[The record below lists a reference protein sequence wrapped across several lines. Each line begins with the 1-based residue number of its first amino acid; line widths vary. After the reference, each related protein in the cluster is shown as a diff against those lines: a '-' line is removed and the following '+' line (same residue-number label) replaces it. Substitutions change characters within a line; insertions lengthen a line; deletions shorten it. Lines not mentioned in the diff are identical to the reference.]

1 MTDKKTF
8 GLFIK
13 SKRIEKNYSQKDLA
27 ELLFVTES
35 AVSKWE
41 RGVSFPDVT
50 LIADI
55 CRALDV
61 SEHELITASTD
72 TNLRKQQHEARL
84 YRRIRGAWFWISTI
98 SYLVALLVC
107 FICNLA
113 VDHTLSWFFVVL
125 AAIVCAYS
133 FIPTFTSFFTEKKL
147 LVFIVTT
154 LASVCL
160 LLLTCAI
167 YTRSVFWVTTACFGI
182 MIGYAL
188 VFLPVLIAKSNCPKI
203 VKNFKFA
210 VSFISAFVFTVM
222 LLLVTNIWHPFML
235 KAAILLT
242 CYCFTPAVVS
252 TVLCG
257 FQFSAFIKA
266 GICITICT
274 VPFCFTNPVIEKL
287 FGIPSEF
294 SYTVDFSDWTDHA
307 NGNICFIIALT
318 ALTLSAVFI
327 ALGIY
332 TSCRKKRK

>member
-27 ELLFVTES
+27 EQLYVTES

-72 TNLRKQQHEARL
+72 TNSRRLQNEARL
-84 YRRIRGAWFWISTI
+84 YRRIRGAWFWVSTI
-98 SYLVALLVC
+98 SYLIALLVC

-113 VDHTLSWFFVVL
+113 IDHTLSWFFVVL

-133 FIPTFTSFFTEKKL
+133 FVPTFTSFFAAKKL

-160 LLLTCAI
+160 LLMTCAI
-167 YTRSVFWVTTACFGI
+167 YTSSVFWVPTACFGVL
-182 MIGYAL
+182 IGYAL
-188 VFLPVLIAKSNCPKI
+188 IFLPVLITKYDCPKPI
-203 VKNFKFA
+203 K
-210 VSFISAFVFTVM
+210 SFRMAIPFVSAFVLTIL
-222 LLLVTNIWHPFML
+222 LLLVTDIWHPFML

-242 CYCFTPAVVS
+242 CYCFVPVVVCA
-252 TVLCG
+252 VLCG
-257 FQFSAFIKA
+257 FRFSAFLKA
-266 GICITICT
+266 GVCIVICAI
-274 VPFCFTNPVIEKL
+274 PFYFVNPVIEKL
-287 FGIPSEF
+287 FGVPSDY
-294 SYTVDFSDWTDHA
+294 SYNVDLSDWINHT

-318 ALTLSAVFI
+318 ALALSIVFI

-332 TSCRKKRK
+332 TSCRQKRK